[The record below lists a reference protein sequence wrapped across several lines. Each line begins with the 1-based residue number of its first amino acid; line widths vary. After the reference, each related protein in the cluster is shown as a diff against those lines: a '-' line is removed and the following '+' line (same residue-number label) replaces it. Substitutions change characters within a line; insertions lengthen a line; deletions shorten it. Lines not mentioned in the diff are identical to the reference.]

1 MKGVRLAGR
10 SAALAEVNQG
20 ILEVACDSRFEEQA
34 WDFFCECG
42 EEECHE
48 YVLLAVDAYVRLHDS
63 GGAVLA
69 EGHESS
75 ERPVE
80 DQMAVEPVRVLVVD
94 DNEACRKGLAEVV
107 STAEQ
112 FTLAG
117 CAGSGEEALQL
128 LPRLDPHLVLLDVRM
143 PGLDGPQTARR
154 ILTRQPRAVVVLVSA
169 EPDLESLAASCGATK
184 FLPKS
189 EVSPRRLSDVWAQTR
204 ARAAK
209 ARREAHAL
217 QEDVRAV
224 KAQAKHQTQRAT
236 KNLTPPES
244 DP

>member
-1 MKGVRLAGR
+1 MGVRLAGK

-20 ILEVACDSRFEEQA
+20 ILEVARDSRFEEQA
-34 WDFFCECG
+34 WDFFCERG

-69 EGHESS
+69 DGHTSS

-94 DNEACRKGLAEVV
+94 DDEACRKALAEVV
-107 STAEQ
+107 STAEE
-112 FTLAG
+112 FAVAG
-117 CAGSGEEALQL
+117 CVGSGEEALQL
-128 LPRLDPHLVLLDVRM
+128 LPHLDPHLVLLDVRM
-143 PGLDGPQTARR
+143 PGLDGPQTARP
-154 ILTRQPRAVVVLVSA
+154 ILTRQPQAVVVLVSA
-169 EPDLESLAASCGATK
+169 EPDLEPLAASCGATR

-189 EVSPRRLSDVWAQTR
+189 KVSPKRLSEIWAEAR

-217 QEDVRAV
+217 QQEARAV
-224 KAQAKHQTQRAT
+224 KAQAKHQIQRA
-236 KNLTPPES
+236 KENLTPPENN
-244 DP
+244 P

>member
-69 EGHESS
+69 DGHMSS
-75 ERPVE
+75 DRPVE
-80 DQMAVEPVRVLVVD
+80 DEMAVEPVRVLVVD

-154 ILTRQPRAVVVLVSA
+154 ILTRQPQAVVVLVSA